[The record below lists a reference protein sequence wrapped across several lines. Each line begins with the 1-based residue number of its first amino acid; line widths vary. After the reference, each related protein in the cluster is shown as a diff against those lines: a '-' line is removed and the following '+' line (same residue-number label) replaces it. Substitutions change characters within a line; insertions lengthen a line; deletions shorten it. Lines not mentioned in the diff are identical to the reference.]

1 MRLFFTSISQ
11 NVWRAYVKLLRIG
24 KPEHFINTMFIRIIS
39 RLIWSS
45 NIFFLQLKQT
55 SMHFLWNIILVIDV
69 TQIHHTFWAIS
80 RNRMV
85 FRVKRNQKWEIPE
98 QLTNFTDFYP
108 KHHQLKIPSNEES
121 GRLTTSIG

>member
-1 MRLFFTSISQ
+1 M
-11 NVWRAYVKLLRIG
+11 
-24 KPEHFINTMFIRIIS
+24 
-39 RLIWSS
+39 
-45 NIFFLQLKQT
+45 
-55 SMHFLWNIILVIDV
+55 IDV
-69 TQIHHTFWAIS
+69 TQIHHTLWAIS

-108 KHHQLKIPSNEES
+108 KHQQLKIPCNSES